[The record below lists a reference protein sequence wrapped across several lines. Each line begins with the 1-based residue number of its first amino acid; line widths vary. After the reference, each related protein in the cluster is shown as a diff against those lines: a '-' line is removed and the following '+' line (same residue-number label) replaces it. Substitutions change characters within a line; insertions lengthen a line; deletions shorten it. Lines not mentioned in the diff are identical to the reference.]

1 MVTVFGEDGGL
12 SFQSYELA
20 ACYPGSVGELTSILS
35 PRIPRFYTRKGKI
48 VGRWMNKNAKIPLSQ
63 GLIVIRYYL
72 ALRGAENGVTVM
84 VTPFFCVQG

>member
-1 MVTVFGEDGGL
+1 MSWIETF
-12 SFQSYELA
+12 FK
-20 ACYPGSVGELTSILS
+20 
-35 PRIPRFYTRKGKI
+35 RFDFEGAVQKK
-48 VGRWMNKNAKIPLSQ
+48 KNLNTE

>member
-1 MVTVFGEDGGL
+1 MDDMLGFPAEHNRL
-12 SFQSYELA
+12 YELEA
-20 ACYPGSVGELTSILS
+20 TNAPM
-35 PRIPRFYTRKGKI
+35 RAHGKSDS
-48 VGRWMNKNAKIPLSQ
+48 KE